1 MSNNENFI
9 YDNEDLNI
17 TYLLAERPILRP
29 NL

>member
-17 TYLLAERPILRP
+17 MYLFVERFIFCF